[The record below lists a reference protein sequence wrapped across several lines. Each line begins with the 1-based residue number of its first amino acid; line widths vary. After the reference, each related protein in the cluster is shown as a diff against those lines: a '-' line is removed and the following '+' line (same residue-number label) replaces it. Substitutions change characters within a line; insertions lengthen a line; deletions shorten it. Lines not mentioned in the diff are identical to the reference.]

1 MFHLLGGKLERA
13 QIRAQAGQL
22 LLVAARV
29 QIGNGA
35 LVFIHCF
42 FIALGHIGSADIIAR
57 QQILRKPAQQR
68 RLAAAV
74 IADQQ
79 HLVRALHAQGDIAA
93 ERAAFHAKR
102 RQGDIQRHLACGQGM
117 TAHEGSI
124 DSVFDV
130 GPLRLILAFALVAA
144 LQRFDGV
151 HLLL

>member
-1 MFHLLGGKLERA
+1 MLHLLGGKLERA
-13 QIRAQAGQL
+13 QICAQTGQL

-35 LVFIHCF
+35 LVFIHRF
-42 FIALGHIGSADIIAR
+42 LIALGHIGSADIVAR
-57 QQILRKPAQQR
+57 QQLLRKPAQQR

-102 RQGDIQRHLACGQGM
+102 GQGDIQRHLARRQGV
-117 TAHEGSI
+117 TANE
-124 DSVFDV
+124 
-130 GPLRLILAFALVAA
+130 
-144 LQRFDGV
+144 
-151 HLLL
+151 